1 LRILRECLSEFPFS
15 GYGFRQLI
23 LSEIYAKNKNMKD
36 FFKNLFRYKSAIS
49 QFLLILI
56 IVYAVA
62 SINLLIVAMNW
73 YKSMPGAFLNHYV
86 LIVFSV
92 ISFLLVILVAAYH
105 LSSLI
110 RRRKRRTDQQRLSR
124 ARFVR
129 AKHRMPPRGLR

>member
-1 LRILRECLSEFPFS
+1 
-15 GYGFRQLI
+15 
-23 LSEIYAKNKNMKD
+23 MKE

-62 SINLLIVAMNW
+62 SINLLIVAVSW
-73 YKSMPGAFLNHYV
+73 YKSIPGANFNHYV

-92 ISFLLVILVAAYH
+92 ISFLLVVLVAGYH
-105 LSSLI
+105 LSSLV

-124 ARFVR
+124 AKFIR
-129 AKHRMPPRGLR
+129 AKHRMPPRGIR